1 MTKKSSG
8 HSPICKKILMESSF
22 VKNVFCNFKYN
33 LNFLRG
39 SRNGRLFLVS
49 SVHFLLWLSSFQK
62 WGTKYLPKN
71 QHTQRKL
78 LNFENWCSGRC
89 QKKPKFDFQSQFSMS
104 KIIWIFL
111 NSFFS
116 LKNINLGAH
125 FLLLTW
131 FDKIIS

>member
-1 MTKKSSG
+1 MYNKGQIMLKFFTVDKKKTSG
-8 HSPICKKILMESSF
+8 HSPICKKILMESSY

-49 SVHFLLWLSSFQK
+49 SVHFLLWLSSFQE

-78 LNFENWCSGRC
+78 LNFENWCSGRGAV
-89 QKKPKFDFQSQFSMS
+89 
-104 KIIWIFL
+104 
-111 NSFFS
+111 
-116 LKNINLGAH
+116 KNWA
-125 FLLLTW
+125 
-131 FDKIIS
+131 